1 MDIRTLKNLF
11 KEDAEKALNGDSRI
25 DKDFVIGALEII
37 NELESLPK
45 PVTINVFKNH
55 YFRLDRAY
63 DKYENSRFKVRSALL
78 NTHNILIVDF
88 ISEKSIAVM
97 YCYERP

>member
-1 MDIRTLKNLF
+1 MDLGTLKNMF

-25 DKDFVIGALEII
+25 DKDFVTAALEII
-37 NELESLPK
+37 NDLESLSK
-45 PVTINVFKNH
+45 PVTINVFENH

-63 DKYENSRFKVRSALL
+63 DKFESSRYKVRSALL

>member
-1 MDIRTLKNLF
+1 MDLGTLKNMF

-25 DKDFVIGALEII
+25 DKDFE
-37 NELESLPK
+37 
-45 PVTINVFKNH
+45 NH

-63 DKYENSRFKVRSALL
+63 DKFESSRYKVRSALL